1 MTNFCS
7 PRQLPTGFARLRK
20 KCPMKPRATPLIVL
34 LAAWTMT
41 TAGLQSQTVPDITLA
56 TPFSPGGFNNIGSA
70 TATRFFDTRGGVL
83 TIEVDPATPQVIDVM
98 NSYTANSNSNLPI
111 NFSFLNADSGIPTT
125 FFGQKWNFLNGG
137 PLAQF
142 QSGHFD
148 FSLSITGA
156 PNILPV
162 LDMGSDVYSKS
173 VRFWMITQTN
183 ILNGKYYPN
192 GVPVP
197 VQSASAVQS
206 PTPKPGANVPKDPST
221 GKVYTSNINPDKP
234 LNTNVYRASGLSDH
248 IANNDLTSNKDF
260 NNVLSIVA
268 LLPDAAQTESS
279 FHQVIAEPYAS
290 MLSVALESMDRFRQA
305 ALAGAGTG
313 KVPRQRIL
321 KTPSPDAKKSVIEE
335 FEVTPWSVFTD
346 ISNTQAN
353 LDGTNSGL
361 SDFNYSILQS
371 ILGVEYAVSPSLTT
385 GAVFG
390 YGRSTLYN
398 FEFADVDL
406 TSDNFS
412 AALFGTYRPGRF
424 SFTGLLGYT
433 CFSYQSTRQIQFGT
447 PQAGYVDRTAN
458 ADWVAH
464 GLTGAIEATYTWSLG
479 PVNIIP
485 ETMLAT
491 AWQFQPGFTE
501 SGADSLDLAVDS
513 TNVGSLIFGLGIVI
527 EAPIKITKSLV
538 LTPKIRAAWEHDF
551 LGDDTQDHEV
561 DASFANV
568 PEPGSLTVLG
578 QNRGSDELSLSGAL
592 ELAVND
598 RWTFFGGFEWADW
611 SNGTE
616 ATYGGGIRYSW

>member
-1 MTNFCS
+1 
-7 PRQLPTGFARLRK
+7 
-20 KCPMKPRATPLIVL
+20 MKPLFFPGICGTRRVVW
-34 LAAWTMT
+34 LAVCV
-41 TAGLQSQTVPDITLA
+41 AGMAMPMQAQNVPDITLSI
-56 TPFSPGGFNNIGSA
+56 PFSPGGFNNIGSA
-70 TATRFFDTRGGVL
+70 TPTRYFDTHGGVL

-98 NSYTANSNSNLPI
+98 NSYTARSNSNLPI
-111 NFSFLNADSGIPTT
+111 NFSFLNVDNGIPTT
-125 FFGQKWNFLNGG
+125 FFGQSWNFLNGG
-137 PLAQF
+137 PQAQF
-142 QSGHFD
+142 QSGLFD
-148 FSLSITGA
+148 FNLSISGA

-173 VRFWMITQTN
+173 VRFWMISQTN
-183 ILNGKYYPN
+183 LLNGRFYPN

-197 VQSASAVQS
+197 AAS
-206 PTPKPGANVPKDPST
+206 PGAAPNPNASVPKDPAT
-221 GKVYTSNINPDKP
+221 GKTYTSNLNPDKP

-268 LLPDAAQTESS
+268 LLPTAAQTESS

-321 KTPSPDAKKSVIEE
+321 KTPSPDAKESVSEE
-335 FEVTPWSVFTD
+335 LEVTPWSVFTD

-371 ILGVEYAVSPSLTT
+371 ILGVEYALTPSVTV
-385 GAVFG
+385 GGVFG

-406 TSDNFS
+406 TSNNFS
-412 AALFGTYRPGRF
+412 AALFGTWRPGRF

-433 CFSYQSTRQIQFGT
+433 CFSYESTRQIEFGT

-464 GLTGAIEATYTWSLG
+464 GLTGALEATYTWSLG
-479 PVNIIP
+479 PVNLIP
-485 ETMLAT
+485 EAMLAT
-491 AWQFQPGFTE
+491 AWQFQPGLTE
-501 SGADSLDLAVDS
+501 SGADSLNLAVDS
-513 TNVGSLIFGLGIVI
+513 KNVGSLICGLGVVI
-527 EAPIKITKSLV
+527 EAPIQITRSLV
-538 LTPKIRAAWEHDF
+538 LTPRIRAAWEHDF
-551 LGDDTQDHEV
+551 LGDDNQDHEV
-561 DASFANV
+561 DASFADV

-578 QNRGSDELSLSGAL
+578 QNRGSDEFSLSGAL

-598 RWTFFGGFEWADW
+598 RWVFFGGFEWADW

>member
-1 MTNFCS
+1 MNPPFLH
-7 PRQLPTGFARLRK
+7 P
-20 KCPMKPRATPLIVL
+20 KPRRMIWFAIL
-34 LAAWTMT
+34 WMT
-41 TAGLQSQTVPDITLA
+41 APAIRLQAQTVPDITLSI
-56 TPFSPGGFNNIGSA
+56 PFSPGGFNNIGSA
-70 TATRFFDTRGGVL
+70 TATRFFDTSGGVL

-98 NSYTANSNSNLPI
+98 NSYTASSNSNLPI
-111 NFSFLNADSGIPTT
+111 NFSFLNVDKGIPTT
-125 FFGQKWNFLNGG
+125 FFGQQWNFLNGG
-137 PLAQF
+137 PQAQF
-142 QSGHFD
+142 QSYF
-148 FSLSITGA
+148 FSYSLSISGA

-162 LDMGSDVYSKS
+162 LDIGSDVYSKS
-173 VRFWMITQTN
+173 VRFWMISQTN
-183 ILNGKYYPN
+183 LLNGRFYPN

-197 VQSASAVQS
+197 AAT
-206 PTPKPGANVPKDPST
+206 PGATPKPNAAVPRDPST
-221 GKVYTSNINPDKP
+221 GKTYASNLNPDKP

-268 LLPDAAQTESS
+268 LLPTAAQTESS

-313 KVPRQRIL
+313 KLPRQRIV
-321 KTPSPDAKKSVIEE
+321 KTPPKDAKQSVIEE
-335 FEVTPWSVFTD
+335 VEITPWSVFMD

-371 ILGVEYAVSPSLTT
+371 ILGVEYALTPSVTV
-385 GAVFG
+385 GGVFG

-412 AALFGTYRPGRF
+412 AALFGNWRPGRF
-424 SFTGLLGYT
+424 SFTGLAGYT
-433 CFSYQSTRQIQFGT
+433 SFSYQSTRKIQFGT
-447 PQAGYVDRTAN
+447 SQAGYVDRTAN
-458 ADWVAH
+458 AEWVAN
-464 GLTGAIEATYTWSLG
+464 GLTGALEATYTWSLG
-479 PVNIIP
+479 PVNLIP
-485 ETMLAT
+485 EAMLAT

-501 SGADSLDLAVDS
+501 SGADSLNLAVAS
-513 TNVGSLIFGLGIVI
+513 KNVGSLIGGLGVVV
-527 EAPIKITKSLV
+527 EVPIKITRSII

-551 LGDDTQDHEV
+551 LGDANQDHEI

-598 RWTFFGGFEWADW
+598 RWALFGGFEWADW

-616 ATYGGGIRYSW
+616 VTYGGGFRYSW